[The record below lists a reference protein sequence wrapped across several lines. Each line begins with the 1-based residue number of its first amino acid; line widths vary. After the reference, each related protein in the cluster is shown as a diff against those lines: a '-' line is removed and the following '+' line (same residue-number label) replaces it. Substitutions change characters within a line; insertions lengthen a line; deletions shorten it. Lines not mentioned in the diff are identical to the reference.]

1 MGDLTSEWRGDSVAR
16 MDTSLPAAFA
26 SHFTAK
32 VAATCSLVSIAVL
45 LLLAAPADEPVL
57 LNRLGI
63 CAFHAILA
71 LFMFALE
78 HRYIVRKDAL
88 PDSSIVSMVLLYFV
102 NVGAATL
109 PVVVLFYGREAL
121 GILAPK

>member
-1 MGDLTSEWRGDSVAR
+1 MTMAGSRLMGESNLRPLQLIVKR
-16 MDTSLPAAFA
+16 
-26 SHFTAK
+26 
-32 VAATCSLVSIAVL
+32 
-45 LLLAAPADEPVL
+45 
-57 LNRLGI
+57 NRLRRLMRDGCI
-63 CAFHAILA
+63 GWAQQIESELERAEDYAAWLS
-71 LFMFALE
+71 MFALE

-88 PDSSIVSMVLLYFV
+88 PDSSIESMVLLYFV